1 MILQKSIIIFII
13 LLLLS
18 MIIHDIADCY
28 IGNTKRR
35 EFRETVLV
43 LWEQRYRA
51 VSLACAI
58 GLLYMIAR

>member
-1 MILQKSIIIFII
+1 
-13 LLLLS
+13 

-58 GLLYMIAR
+58 GLLYMIAK